1 MNGTDLK
8 SWCCPVT
15 RRFSAAVKVQDI
27 FAGVRLRICLPRSVL
42 SPSTYGGAGAHLSA
56 LQGFEMKLTASI

>member
-1 MNGTDLK
+1 MTLVNYGYL
-8 SWCCPVT
+8 SHFHVCHNL
-15 RRFSAAVKVQDI
+15 
-27 FAGVRLRICLPRSVL
+27 GVVPFQLPGLHSLCHPRSAL